1 MFEQCLRKDT
11 LKSAATSGMTV
22 SMCQQPRTCVSQ
34 LPGRLPWCHGLCCV
48 TTCTYV
54 PPPAPHVC
62 PQTEM
67 CRTWIETGGC
77 RYGSRCQF
85 AHGPQEL
92 RPVTRH
98 PKYKTQPCRTFSVHG
113 SCPYGDRCNFIH
125 DVHPSAQSL
134 ADSSVGIGV
143 GFEGLL

>member
-1 MFEQCLRKDT
+1 MVILRRQMH
-11 LKSAATSGMTV
+11 L
-22 SMCQQPRTCVSQ
+22 RN
-34 LPGRLPWCHGLCCV
+34 
-48 TTCTYV
+48 
-54 PPPAPHVC
+54 PAC
-62 PQTEM
+62 PSFMSVRQTEM

-125 DVHPSAQSL
+125 DVPPSAQPL
-134 ADSSVGIGV
+134 ADSSASSGA